1 MIDIEDARAIAHDV
15 TLLNG
20 AKHRCLDPIALLEL
34 PYIEVV
40 RCRDCRW
47 YEREQPGMVYCPL
60 IVGNW
65 VEEGWFCADGER
77 REG

>member
-1 MIDIEDARAIAHDV
+1 MAKLLVPVLVDWENIKCYMEMHDIV
-15 TLLNG
+15 
-20 AKHRCLDPIALLEL
+20 
-34 PYIEVV
+34 EVV

-47 YEREQPGMVYCPL
+47 HEQEQPGMVYCPR

-77 REG
+77 RDDE